1 MSCDSQCSVALPRG
15 TVGWSAVCDCGISL
29 SNSLAYFLTFSSRK
43 YFLGSAFVSFTSSL
57 VAIIKN
63 LETVDSFRRHCT

>member
-29 SNSLAYFLTFSSRK
+29 SYSLAYFLIFSSRK
-43 YFLGSAFVSFTSSL
+43 YFPGSASSL